1 MRAIAALLI
10 FLWAQAAAGQTLL
23 QKADA
28 AYSAGDRD
36 LARSLYQSVL
46 ATEPNNSR
54 AAFQLARL
62 LKPGS
67 PEAIGLLRRYV
78 KLEPQDPWG
87 YMALGDALAK
97 SGAIDKAIAQY
108 DLARARAPAETDVYK
123 GLGRIL
129 RDAGRTDELVVNYE
143 RWVDA
148 QPGNAEA
155 WLELG
160 RARQRAKR
168 QVEAANAYAA
178 SLAIKEDPRA
188 RELLD
193 GALAESAFS
202 L

>member
-23 QKADA
+23 QKADS

-36 LARSLYQSVL
+36 LARNLYQSVL
-46 ATEPNNSR
+46 AAEPNNSR

-67 PEAIGLLRRYV
+67 REAIDLLRRYV

-97 SGAIDKAIAQY
+97 SGQVDEAIAQY
-108 DLARARAPAETDVYK
+108 GLARARAPTETDVYT

-129 RDAGRTDELVVNYE
+129 RDAGRTDELVANYE
-143 RWVDA
+143 RWVEA

-155 WLELG
+155 WRERG
-160 RARQRAKR
+160 RAQ
-168 QVEAANAYAA
+168 
-178 SLAIKEDPRA
+178 
-188 RELLD
+188 
-193 GALAESAFS
+193 SATS
-202 L
+202 RRRTPTRRRSRSRRTTAPSRPWAPL